1 MTTRHFSRREFFKGV
16 IGAGV
21 GLLAAPAFNEMFNV
35 SGQVG
40 PAATANPIKVGII
53 DPLTGPYKTSSIHD
67 VHGAN
72 VAMDWFNSRGGVLGR
87 PVVLLEADDASQR
100 DNAIKAATKLIKEDS
115 VDPPPL
121 THLLLPRCYH
131 NRAIQDYPGNLS
143 AMPIGCFLWR

>member
-67 VHGAN
+67 VHGAKEKKEKDVNPLN
-72 VAMDWFNSRGGVLGR
+72 VNFEELY
-87 PVVLLEADDASQR
+87 VV
-100 DNAIKAATKLIKEDS
+100 S
-115 VDPPPL
+115 VFSFIL
-121 THLLLPRCYH
+121 FLPRFY
-131 NRAIQDYPGNLS
+131 S
-143 AMPIGCFLWR
+143 

>member
-87 PVVLLEADDASQR
+87 PVVLLEADDAYFYGVCCDGR
-100 DNAIKAATKLIKEDS
+100 ADLTADVEHLIKG
-115 VDPPPL
+115 
-121 THLLLPRCYH
+121 RC
-131 NRAIQDYPGNLS
+131 
-143 AMPIGCFLWR
+143 C